1 MKKHYLLSAV
11 FSRQLFGGIPF
22 KVLLSFTLL
31 FGITS
36 MLLAQQRTVTGLVID
51 NLKEPMP
58 GLTVM
63 LKGTETGTITNIDG
77 KFSISVPGNNAV
89 LVFSFVGYNTQEVA
103 VGNRS
108 EIVVNM
114 TEMSQV
120 IDEVVVIAS
129 LRCAKE
135 RKCGRCH

>member
-1 MKKHYLLSAV
+1 MKKHYFLSAV
-11 FSRQLFGGIPF
+11 FSRQLFGKIPV
-22 KVLLSFTLL
+22 KVLFTFTLL

-36 MLLAQQRTVTGLVID
+36 ALLAQQRTVTGLVRD

-63 LKGTETGTITNIDG
+63 LKGTETGTITNVDG
-77 KFSISVPGNNAV
+77 KFSISVPGNDAV
-89 LVFSFVGYNTQEVA
+89 LVFSFVGYNTQEIP

-108 EIVVNM
+108 DIVVTM

-120 IDEVVVIAS
+120 IDEVVVIAY
-129 LRCAKE
+129 
-135 RKCGRCH
+135 GV